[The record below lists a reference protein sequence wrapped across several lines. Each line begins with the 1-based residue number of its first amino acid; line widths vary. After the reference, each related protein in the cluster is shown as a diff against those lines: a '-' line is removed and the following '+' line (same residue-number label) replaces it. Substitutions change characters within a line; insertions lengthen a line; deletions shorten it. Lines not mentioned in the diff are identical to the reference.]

1 MTYIQPFPDWSGTKP
16 SDLQAII
23 DRLADTRAEELGA
36 VFTRREVVEFILDL
50 AGYRSE
56 ENLARASFLEPSFG
70 RGDFLFVALERLLDS
85 YLLHGGTYNIIVPTL
100 CSAVGAVELHR
111 ETFMTTRNNILRLLE
126 ARGVSKQDSLQ
137 LVNTW
142 LLQDDFLLAD
152 LPSGFTHIVGN
163 PPYIRQ
169 ELLPDILLFYYRQRF
184 QTIYDRA
191 DLYIPF
197 IERSLSLLAPDGKLA
212 FICPDR
218 WMKNRYGGPLRNLI
232 AKHYHLLYYID
243 MNNADSF
250 QSNVTAYPAITVITP
265 QRGGQTQVVHNP
277 PLDHISLQKLAKTL
291 VNQDHE
297 QQSSIQSLTN
307 AVDGSRPWLFSRSD
321 EERLLLDHLEKDF
334 PLIEDTGCRIG
345 IGVATGCDDVFIALR
360 EYLPIEEDRKLP
372 LLTTSDIQT
381 GRIIWSGKVVINPFK
396 QDGTLVNLEAY
407 PNLKAYFLSREKE
420 IKQRNVAKRNPKAWY
435 RTIDR
440 IYQPLTYQPK
450 LLIPDIKGEPLVVYD
465 AGHYYPHHNLYVI
478 TATTWNLQALQALLR
493 SDITTF
499 FIATYSVKMRGG
511 YLRFQAQNL
520 RRIHLPAWE
529 SISPSLQA
537 RLQDAANSNDIDAC
551 NDAAFDLYQL
561 SQQERALLH
570 NLMNRQGHQ
579 R

>member
-1 MTYIQPFPDWSGTKP
+1 MTYIQPFLDWSGTKP
-16 SDLQAII
+16 SDLQTII
-23 DRLADTRAEELGA
+23 DCLAETRAEELGA

-50 AGYRSE
+50 AGYCSE
-56 ENLARASFLEPSFG
+56 ENLAKAFFLEPSFG
-70 RGDFLFVALERLLDS
+70 RGDFLSVALERLLDS
-85 YLLHGGTYNIIVPTL
+85 YLLHGGTYNDLVPTL
-100 CSAVGAVELHR
+100 SNVVRAVELHR
-111 ETFMTTRNNILRLLE
+111 ETFITTRNNVICLLE
-126 ARGVSKQDSLQ
+126 ARGISKHDSLQ

-197 IERSLSLLAPDGKLA
+197 MERSLSLLAPSGKLA

-232 AKHYHLLYYID
+232 AKYYHLLYYID
-243 MNNADSF
+243 MNNTDSF
-250 QSNVTAYPAITVITP
+250 QSTVTAYPAITVITP
-265 QRGGQTQVVHNP
+265 QKEGQTQVVHNP

-291 VNQDHE
+291 LNQSHE
-297 QQSSIQSLTN
+297 EQSSIQVLTD
-307 AVDGSRPWLFSRSD
+307 AVDGSRPWIFSRTS
-321 EERLLLDHLEKDF
+321 EERLLLDRLEKEF
-334 PLIEDTGCRIG
+334 PSIEDTGCSIG
-345 IGVATGCDDVFIALR
+345 IGVATGCDDVFIALG
-360 EYLPIEEDRKLP
+360 ENLPIEEDRKLP

-381 GRIIWSGKVVINPFK
+381 GRIIWSGKVVVNPFK
-396 QDGTLVNLEAY
+396 EDGTLVNLEVY
-407 PNLKAYFLSREKE
+407 PQLKAYFLSREEE
-420 IKQRNVAKRNPKAWY
+420 IKKRNVARRNPKAWY

-465 AGHYYPHHNLYVI
+465 EGHYYPHHNLYVI
-478 TATTWNLQALQALLR
+478 TATKWDLQALQALLC
-493 SDITTF
+493 SYVTTF

-520 RRIHLPAWE
+520 RRIHLPNWE
-529 SISPSLQA
+529 SVPPSLQV
-537 RLQDAANSNDIDAC
+537 RLKEVANSNDLNAC
-551 NDAAFDLYQL
+551 NDAVFDLYQL
-561 SQQERALLH
+561 SQSERALLH
-570 NLMNRQGHQ
+570 NLKHRQGY
-579 R
+579 